1 MNKLIKKVNQ
11 EVNNK
16 KNDILKFLSEYV
28 SHQSVNPTI
37 DSRYS
42 EKKCQKWLFNEIKS
56 WKCFSKYDIWEEKKD
71 RPNILVKLG
80 KKDTK
85 NDLMYF
91 GHTDVVPVEE
101 ATINKWTMN
110 PWGGEIKNNRLFGR
124 GSCDMKAGN
133 TAFLWAMK
141 IISELGIEIKN
152 NIYGSV
158 VIAEESGEYNIGVNS
173 IIKRG
178 YNPAFTICAEPT
190 DMEICNIS
198 PGAYFLKLIVN
209 GKAIHTS
216 QKYKCVFP
224 RDNSPGID
232 AISKAIKYIEGF
244 NKLDRKWYKQDN
256 KMIPNGLQN
265 LTPTLMKG
273 GEYIVALP
281 ERCEIIFSGWHNP
294 DNTITEIRSQLEKTV
309 KKISDKDAWL
319 KNNPPII
326 EMPPKELPV
335 TVPPIEVSNNNKYCK
350 QLFNSYKTIIGK
362 KPKFG
367 VFTAASDL
375 SWLKLLNKIGILFGP
390 GNLADGVH
398 GIDESVSIQQ
408 VIDCCKVYAINI
420 INCQDDKN

>member
-11 EVNNK
+11 EVDNK
-16 KNDILKFLSEYV
+16 KDDILKFLSEYV
-28 SHQSVNPTI
+28 SYQSVNPTI
-37 DSRYS
+37 DSKYS
-42 EKKCQKWLFNEIKS
+42 EKECQEWLFKEIKS
-56 WKCFSKYDIWEEKKD
+56 WKCFAKYDIWEEKKS

-80 KKDTK
+80 KKDSK

-101 ATINKWTMN
+101 ATINKWTMD

-124 GSCDMKAGN
+124 GSCDMKDGN
-133 TAFLWAMK
+133 TAFLWSMK
-141 IISELGIEIKN
+141 IISELEIEIKN

-216 QKYKCVFP
+216 QKYKCIFP
-224 RDNSPGID
+224 RNNSPGID

-244 NKLDRKWYKQDN
+244 NKLDRKWYNQDN

-294 DNTITEIRSQLEKTV
+294 DNTITEIKSQLEKTV
-309 KKISDKDAWL
+309 KDISNKDSWL
-319 KNNPPII
+319 KNNPPLI
-326 EMPPKELPV
+326 EMPPKE
-335 TVPPIEVSNNNKYCK
+335 
-350 QLFNSYKTIIGK
+350 
-362 KPKFG
+362 
-367 VFTAASDL
+367 
-375 SWLKLLNKIGILFGP
+375 
-390 GNLADGVH
+390 
-398 GIDESVSIQQ
+398 
-408 VIDCCKVYAINI
+408 
-420 INCQDDKN
+420 